1 MAGAQNLLLDANI
14 RDWVLFP
21 LLAIMIFVGILRHYV
36 MLLLR
41 STPKPK
47 LTTLPDANAAAYC
60 QHLIAHGKHLSPE
73 GFKMRV
79 DKYVN
84 AQSGYL
90 KKKVDAPNPMEA
102 LSDPSMTNEM
112 MKNNM
117 VMMVPNMGMMA
128 LVSAFFSGFII
139 AKFPFALSARLRG
152 MVQKGVDIDNLDCSY
167 VTSLSMYLLM
177 LFGLQGITTLLLG
190 DNQGDEAA
198 MMQAQMGMGQQ
209 QKGPVD
215 YGKIFKQLAEE
226 LEFEADRYR
235 WVVQDSAKL

>member
-1 MAGAQNLLLDANI
+1 
-14 RDWVLFP
+14 
-21 LLAIMIFVGILRHYV
+21 
-36 MLLLR
+36 
-41 STPKPK
+41 
-47 LTTLPDANAAAYC
+47 
-60 QHLIAHGKHLSPE
+60 
-73 GFKMRV
+73 
-79 DKYVN
+79 
-84 AQSGYL
+84 
-90 KKKVDAPNPMEA
+90 
-102 LSDPSMTNEM
+102 
-112 MKNNM
+112 
-117 VMMVPNMGMMA
+117 
-128 LVSAFFSGFII
+128 
-139 AKFPFALSARLRG
+139 

>member
-1 MAGAQNLLLDANI
+1 MAVAQNLLLDSKI

-21 LLAIMIFVGILRHYV
+21 LLIIMIFVGILRHYV
-36 MLLLR
+36 MILMR
-41 STPKPK
+41 STPKIK
-47 LTTLPDANAAAYC
+47 MSTLPDQNAVVYC
-60 QHLIAHGKHLSPE
+60 QHLVQYGKHLSPE
-73 GFKMRV
+73 GFKARLE
-79 DKYVN
+79 KYIG
-84 AQSGYL
+84 AQGGYL

-102 LSDPSMTNEM
+102 LSDPSMTNDM

-139 AKFPFALSARLRG
+139 AKFPFALSARLRA

-215 YGKIFKQLAEE
+215 YGKMFKQLTEE

-235 WVVQDSAKL
+235 WIVQDSAKL